1 MGNLSERLKKELTD
15 AGASLVGFA
24 DLRGIPAEQR
34 DGFDYA
40 VSIAAAIKP
49 EVINGIGTG
58 PTKEYYNEY
67 YSLSKLL
74 DDLDRKAAEIII
86 SSGYTAV
93 PKVRSSVKIEYR
105 DHSTILPHKTVA
117 TRAGLGWIGKCAMLV
132 TPQYGS
138 AVRIS
143 SVLTD
148 APLEVA
154 EAINKSSCGACN
166 NCVRNC
172 PGEALSGDAWDV
184 FKKRETFYDW
194 AACRNK
200 AIERTWRV
208 SPGETQCGLCVLVCP
223 WTKKYINAAGLRYSF
238 PAVEIAQKGDY
249 EEILQLQK
257 LAFRSVAEVYND
269 FTISPLVQT
278 MESLTEEA
286 KRSVILKIVEDRKI
300 IGSVRAFEKD
310 GTCYIA
316 RLMVHPDFQNRGIGK
331 KLLEAIE
338 RCFGGVRYEL
348 FTGNL
353 LQKNLS
359 FYEKQGYRKF
369 KTEPIDENGAFN
381 GAFIYMEK
389 ESMSDLD

>member
-1 MGNLSERLKKELTD
+1 MGTLSERLKKELTA

-24 DLRGIPAEQR
+24 DLSSLPQVQR
-34 DGFDYA
+34 DGFGYA
-40 VSIAAAIKP
+40 VSIAIAVKP
-49 EVINGIGTG
+49 EIINGIGTG
-58 PTKEYYNEY
+58 PTKEYYDEY
-67 YSLSKLL
+67 YRLNGLL
-74 DDLDRKAAEIII
+74 DDLNKKAAGIIAE
-86 SSGYTAV
+86 SGYNV
-93 PKVRSSVKIEYR
+93 LPKVRSSVKIDYK

-138 AVRIS
+138 AVRIT

-148 APLEVA
+148 APLESG
-154 EAINKSSCGACN
+154 EPINKSRCGACS

-172 PGEALSGDAWDV
+172 PGEALSGDVWEV
-184 FKKRETFYDW
+184 GKERESFYDW

-223 WTKKYINAAGLRYSF
+223 WTNKYINAAGLRYSF

-249 EEILQLQK
+249 EEILHLQK
-257 LAFRSVAEVYND
+257 MAFRSVAEVYND

-338 RCFGGVRYEL
+338 KCFDGVRYEL

-353 LQKNLS
+353 LQRNLT

-369 KTEPIDENGAFN
+369 KTEPIDENGAF
-381 GAFIYMEK
+381 IYMEK
-389 ESMSDLD
+389 EKG